1 MTKYLGVESTK
12 NKHLLKS
19 LYDNLSNKEVDAEV
33 ELFKLKIMNELLR
46 INMDVAHL
54 IERLEEA

>member
-1 MTKYLGVESTK
+1 M
-12 NKHLLKS
+12 KS

-33 ELFKLKIMNELLR
+33 ELFKQKIMNELLR
-46 INMDVAHL
+46 INMDVTHL